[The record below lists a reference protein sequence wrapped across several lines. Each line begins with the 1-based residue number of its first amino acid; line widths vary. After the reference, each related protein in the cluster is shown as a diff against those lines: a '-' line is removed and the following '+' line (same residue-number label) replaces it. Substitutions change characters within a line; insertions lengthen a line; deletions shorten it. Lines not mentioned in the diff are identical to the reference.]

1 MYWAE
6 SGIGDFMESVF
17 LWRFAQRM
25 RELMRRART
34 EAAREQLR
42 IWAEEFETRAAALD
56 TQSGGQDRGSSFDRR
71 SG

>member
-1 MYWAE
+1 
-6 SGIGDFMESVF
+6 